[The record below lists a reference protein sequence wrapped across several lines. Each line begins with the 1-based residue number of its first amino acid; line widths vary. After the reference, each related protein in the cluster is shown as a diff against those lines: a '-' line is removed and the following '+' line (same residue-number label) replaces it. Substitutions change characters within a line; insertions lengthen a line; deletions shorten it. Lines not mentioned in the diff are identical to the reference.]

1 MLEHHDDVFAEFPD
15 HKEKIAKLMHDD
27 HHFAILVK
35 DYAMLDRTVF
45 GLEERGTPVDDHVIE
60 DLKKQ
65 RLHLKDQIFASL

>member
-1 MLEHHDDVFAEFPD
+1 
-15 HKEKIAKLMHDD
+15 MHDD